1 MSCLDELPESWREAI
16 RVALAEAPQLPEAAI
31 AILRATGC
39 PAGADS
45 AGAP

>member
-16 RVALAEAPQLPEAAI
+16 RAAIVDAPPLPEAAI

-39 PAGADS
+39 PAGAES